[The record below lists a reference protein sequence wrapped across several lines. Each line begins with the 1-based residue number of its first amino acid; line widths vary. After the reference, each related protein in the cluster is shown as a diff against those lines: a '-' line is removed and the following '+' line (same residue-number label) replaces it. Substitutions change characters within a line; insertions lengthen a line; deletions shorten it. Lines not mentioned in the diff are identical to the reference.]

1 MPGGTPQPPPLRYPS
16 RGDGGRGGGEA
27 RARGGADRTAAA
39 AGKGH
44 GVSVHEAGAE
54 ALAAAMQRG
63 EEAPLGVWGEA
74 AGALGVVGAALVQ
87 GFDMLAADSPEKSAR
102 APFTNSL
109 GGSAPL
115 ARPFH
120 KGPPGTAR
128 APFGNL
134 TNAQGGRLGRDPMEK
149 SRALGAKTFKEFQRR
164 KQERMAKAREG
175 GGGSPSPTGSPQP
188 PATPPQDGGQEE
200 GAEGNAWGVRMP
212 LWGGMSLAVTVE
224 QEEQMLQSRTAEG
237 GAAQSETPPACQEQP
252 PPAPSVQS
260 RQQKTSALGV
270 LAPTA
275 ERRDT
280 EGTQSRAL
288 EAEDHGSW
296 ETIDLDRPFVSA
308 PPPPVPAAAMTD
320 FPTWGAT
327 GALPELPQQAPAE
340 VSEPISGP
348 RSEAAADAPP
358 TDGWDCEWTAF
369 KEMPQEQ
376 PPPHKQQLQLPTMG
390 PLGAALVI
398 QGCWRGHMARRF
410 CQSLRDLAFREQ
422 QAAQAE
428 MELREVAV
436 SVLQKAW
443 QRRAARI
450 AAQKAVEVLWLQR
463 QLETEAAAILQRA
476 WRNYTAWRHD
486 LVLTEFQ
493 ARETAAVQIQR
504 RARGQM
510 GRKTVHLIRSERATQ
525 ARAQARAKAEAEARA
540 LADAEAEAR
549 ALAEAEAEARALAE
563 AEARALAEAEAR
575 ALAEAEARALAE
587 AEARAL
593 AEAEARALV
602 QAEAEARALVQA
614 EAEARAWR
622 EECAAGAI
630 QKQWKSHQALK
641 KRRKA
646 ARAVEVEPMKV
657 SEAQEMRAELNALKK
672 QIELLTQAISLN
684 HAEAPAKK
692 GRRSRS
698 RSQGKKEDGEG
709 HHRSRSLS
717 AAPRDEAAHGPDAC
731 SEGKKGAGRRGRRS
745 RSLPRYAAP
754 VEGGGQPQ
762 AQMRTQPQ
770 PKPRERE
777 ELLAA
782 PPGLANLVLEAL
794 PKRYGGGR
802 KNRHGGRRQ
811 PRS

>member
-1 MPGGTPQPPPLRYPS
+1 M
-16 RGDGGRGGGEA
+16 
-27 RARGGADRTAAA
+27 
-39 AGKGH
+39 
-44 GVSVHEAGAE
+44 HEAGAE

-575 ALAEAEARALAE
+575 AL
-587 AEARAL
+587 
-593 AEAEARALV
+593 V

>member
-1 MPGGTPQPPPLRYPS
+1 M
-16 RGDGGRGGGEA
+16 
-27 RARGGADRTAAA
+27 
-39 AGKGH
+39 
-44 GVSVHEAGAE
+44 
-54 ALAAAMQRG
+54 LAAAMQRG

-87 GFDMLAADSPEKSAR
+87 GFDMLAGDSPEKSAR

-109 GGSAPL
+109 GGSGPL

-175 GGGSPSPTGSPQP
+175 GGGSPSPTGTPQP

-200 GAEGNAWGVRMP
+200 GAEGPAWGVRMP

-237 GAAQSETPPACQEQP
+237 GAAQSQTRPTCQDQH
-252 PPAPSVQS
+252 PPAPSAQS
-260 RQQKTSALGV
+260 RQEKTSALGAR
-270 LAPTA
+270 APTA
-275 ERRDT
+275 ERRDAA
-280 EGTQSRAL
+280 GTQSRAS

-308 PPPPVPAAAMTD
+308 PPPPVPAAARTD

-327 GALPELPQQAPAE
+327 DALPELPQQAPAE
-340 VSEPISGP
+340 VREPTSGP
-348 RSEAAADAPP
+348 RPEAAADAPP

-369 KEMPQEQ
+369 KEMPLEQ
-376 PPPHKQQLQLPTMG
+376 PPPPQQQLQLPTMG

-398 QGCWRGHMARRF
+398 QCCWRGHMARRF

-443 QRRAARI
+443 QRRAARV
-450 AAQKAVEVLWLQR
+450 AAQKAVEVLRLQR
-463 QLETEAAAILQRA
+463 QLETEAAAAIQQA
-476 WRNYTAWRHD
+476 WRKYTAWRHA
-486 LVLTEFQ
+486 LVFTEFQ
-493 ARETAAVQIQR
+493 ARETAAVQLQR
-504 RARGQM
+504 RVRGKV
-510 GRKTVHLIRSERATQ
+510 GRKTAHLIRSERATQ

-540 LADAEAEAR
+540 LAEAEAEAR
-549 ALAEAEAEARALAE
+549 ALAEAKARALAE

-575 ALAEAEARALAE
+575 ALAEAEAEVRALAKAK
-587 AEARAL
+587 AEERA
-593 AEAEARALV
+593 
-602 QAEAEARALVQA
+602 Q
-614 EAEARAWR
+614 R

-630 QKQWKSHQALK
+630 QKQWKSYQVLK
-641 KRRKA
+641 KCREA
-646 ARAVEVEPMKV
+646 ARAVEMEPMKV

-698 RSQGKKEDGEG
+698 RSQGKKEEGEG

-717 AAPRDEAAHGPDAC
+717 AAPREEAAHGRDAC
-731 SEGKKGAGRRGRRS
+731 SEGKKGTGRRGRRS

-754 VEGGGQPQ
+754 VEGGEQPQ
-762 AQMRTQPQ
+762 AQMRMQ

-782 PPGLANLVLEAL
+782 PPGLANPVLEAL

>member
-1 MPGGTPQPPPLRYPS
+1 M
-16 RGDGGRGGGEA
+16 
-27 RARGGADRTAAA
+27 
-39 AGKGH
+39 H
-44 GVSVHEAGAE
+44 GAGAE
-54 ALAAAMQRG
+54 ALAAAMQPGG

-87 GFDMLAADSPEKSAR
+87 GFDMLAGDSPDKGAR
-102 APFTNSL
+102 APFANSL

-175 GGGSPSPTGSPQP
+175 GGAGGGSPTPTPQP
-188 PATPPQDGGQEE
+188 PATPPQDGGEEE
-200 GAEGNAWGVRMP
+200 GAEGPAWGVRMP

-224 QEEQMLQSRTAEG
+224 QEEQMLHSRDPAED
-237 GAAQSETPPACQEQP
+237 GAGQP
-252 PPAPSVQS
+252 PVPTKSQEEPPSEG
-260 RQQKTSALGV
+260 RQEKASALGV
-270 LAPTA
+270 ATPAA
-275 ERRDT
+275 ESRDAA
-280 EGTQSRAL
+280 GTQSWGSG
-288 EAEDHGSW
+288 AEDPGSW

-327 GALPELPQQAPAE
+327 GALPELPHQAPA
-340 VSEPISGP
+340 SDQRPAGGP
-348 RSEAAADAPP
+348 GPAAAAEAPP
-358 TDGWDCEWTAF
+358 TDGWDCEWTTF
-369 KEMPQEQ
+369 NETPQEQ
-376 PPPHKQQLQLPTMG
+376 PPPPEQPPPLQLPAMG
-390 PLGAALVI
+390 PLRAALVI

-443 QRRAARI
+443 QRRAARA
-450 AAQKAVEVLWLQR
+450 AAQKTVEALRLQR
-463 QLETEAAAILQRA
+463 RLENEAAGTLQQA
-476 WRNYTAWRHD
+476 WRAYTAWRLA

-493 ARETAAVQIQR
+493 AREAAAVQIQR
-504 RARGQM
+504 RVRGQM
-510 GRKTVHLIRSERATQ
+510 GRKTARLIRSERASQ
-525 ARAQARAKAEAEARA
+525 ARAQARAQADAKAIAEAEARA
-540 LADAEAEAR
+540 LAQAEAEAR
-549 ALAEAEAEARALAE
+549 ALA
-563 AEARALAEAEAR
+563 
-575 ALAEAEARALAE
+575 
-587 AEARAL
+587 
-593 AEAEARALV
+593 
-602 QAEAEARALVQA
+602 QA

-622 EECAAGAI
+622 EERAAGAI
-630 QKQWKSHQALK
+630 QKLWKSHWALK
-641 KRRKA
+641 KRREA
-646 ARAVEVEPMKV
+646 ARPVEVEPMKV

-684 HAEAPAKK
+684 HSEAPMKK

-698 RSQGKKEDGEG
+698 RSQGKKEEGEG

-717 AAPRDEAAHGPDAC
+717 AAPREEAANGPDAR
-731 SEGKKGAGRRGRRS
+731 SEGKKGTGRRGRRS
-745 RSLPRYAAP
+745 RSLPRYAPPA
-754 VEGGGQPQ
+754 EGGGQAQ
-762 AQMRTQPQ
+762 AKTQSQ
-770 PKPRERE
+770 LERPRERE

-782 PPGLANLVLEAL
+782 PPGLANPVLEAL